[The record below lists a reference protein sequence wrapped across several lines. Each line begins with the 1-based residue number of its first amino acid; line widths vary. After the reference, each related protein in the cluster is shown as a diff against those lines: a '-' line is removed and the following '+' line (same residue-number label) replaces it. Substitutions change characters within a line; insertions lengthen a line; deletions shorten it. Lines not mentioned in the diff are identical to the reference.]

1 MAMGFNRLVS
11 VALAAALAAACLIS
25 SGCAVGM
32 HGSFNTHSWAS
43 AAARES
49 AELIGDVEGRS
60 CQTLVFYVLGQ
71 GEPVNTEAAIRDAK
85 GQYPDTV
92 FLTDIS
98 IDDEVKWYF
107 PYSVQCIVVRARAYR

>member
-49 AELIGDVEGRS
+49 EGDKPGPDQEEAVAEA
-60 CQTLVFYVLGQ
+60 
-71 GEPVNTEAAIRDAK
+71 EAATA
-85 GQYPDTV
+85 
-92 FLTDIS
+92 
-98 IDDEVKWYF
+98 
-107 PYSVQCIVVRARAYR
+107 A